1 MLKPQIIAAVLGGL
15 LVGYSAGRLTRVGPT
30 SVPSETEVG
39 FDLAKALS
47 AATAPPP
54 QEDSDWACFEGGREP
69 EPGCPRPLLKRMSLL
84 PRTPSAHSGIEDG
97 PFCGLNPKQDIYYQF
112 DAQGQVVPSA
122 LGLPFSFA
130 TYKGRKTWGLCTC
143 RGGSSGSTGV
153 HIGSPSRRGISRWQ
167 KQASTGTR
175 KTSSVCI

>member
-97 PFCGLNPKQDIYYQF
+97 PFCGLKKDLGELAHTCTFAHAFTIRSIAFVSCLNSST
-112 DAQGQVVPSA
+112 PS
-122 LGLPFSFA
+122 L
-130 TYKGRKTWGLCTC
+130 
-143 RGGSSGSTGV
+143 
-153 HIGSPSRRGISRWQ
+153 
-167 KQASTGTR
+167 
-175 KTSSVCI
+175 